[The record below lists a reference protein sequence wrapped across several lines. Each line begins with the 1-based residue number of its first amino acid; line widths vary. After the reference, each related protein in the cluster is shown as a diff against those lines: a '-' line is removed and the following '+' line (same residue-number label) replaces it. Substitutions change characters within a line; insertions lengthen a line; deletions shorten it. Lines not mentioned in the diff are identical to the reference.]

1 MLEKKVKSIVFND
14 YFRAQTQVDRYM
26 GAIGDFKACEQVIK
40 RKALEKLIWQNWR
53 HGMGKIGEMIAVGVV
68 IGKGAD
74 VGQCEGEMS
83 DSGENAKV

>member
-1 MLEKKVKSIVFND
+1 
-14 YFRAQTQVDRYM
+14 
-26 GAIGDFKACEQVIK
+26 
-40 RKALEKLIWQNWR
+40 
-53 HGMGKIGEMIAVGVV
+53 MGKIGEMIAVGVV